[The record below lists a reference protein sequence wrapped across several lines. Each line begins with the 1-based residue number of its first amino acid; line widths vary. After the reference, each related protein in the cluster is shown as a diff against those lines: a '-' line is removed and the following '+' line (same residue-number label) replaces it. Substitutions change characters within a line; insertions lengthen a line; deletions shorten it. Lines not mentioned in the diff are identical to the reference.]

1 MFLFLNQLLFIIF
14 ESSGGGLG
22 PKELIR
28 LDGSNSLSVKILH
41 PPQRTS
47 DGIDLPPGGMIS
59 GDEVLLLRGESA
71 SCGTFRRREM
81 GDRRLRLPMPLEACL
96 GVKRSVVQSVD
107 VTKVAVLLRSPA
119 GRVV

>member
-1 MFLFLNQLLFIIF
+1 MINASKLQDDGGGPEGTNKGIIIF

-59 GDEVLLLRGESA
+59 GDEVLLL
-71 SCGTFRRREM
+71 
-81 GDRRLRLPMPLEACL
+81 
-96 GVKRSVVQSVD
+96 
-107 VTKVAVLLRSPA
+107 
-119 GRVV
+119 GR